1 MRILLD
7 TNILIWWITND
18 RKLARDA
25 GELIADAGNQ
35 VFVSAISLWEIATK
49 SSLGGLAIDMDD
61 LGRNISTNRFREL
74 AFNSAHAIKVATL
87 PAIHGDPF
95 DRALVA
101 QSLVEP
107 MRLLSSD
114 RILEKYSETVMV
126 L

>member
-18 RKLARDA
+18 RKLSRGAR
-25 GELIADAGNQ
+25 ELIADANNQ
-35 VFVSAISLWEIATK
+35 VFASAVSFWEIAIK
-49 SSLGGLAIDMDD
+49 SSLGRLAIDMDD

-74 AFNSAHAIKVATL
+74 AFNSNHAIRVAKL

-114 RILEKYSETVMV
+114 KILEKYSETVMV